1 MKAWLLTW
9 INERVGVIDVEE
21 VELEEWGVTQVCWS
35 FHLHIKCYLVSY
47 GTQAG
52 GGGSQGQAT
61 AAQKQRWDHVAEDTD
76 PGFRS
81 DSWL

>member
-1 MKAWLLTW
+1 MM
-9 INERVGVIDVEE
+9 GV
-21 VELEEWGVTQVCWS
+21 
-35 FHLHIKCYLVSY
+35 
-47 GTQAG
+47 
-52 GGGSQGQAT
+52 GGSQGQAT